1 MASLSESKP
10 SIGFYPNELSASIAR
25 WRPFNERF
33 LGITPPNGSNDMGLI
48 DIEKEGEKIV
58 GLSIT
63 ARCSFDKRFFAIITS
78 LFILNLCVD
87 FT

>member
-48 DIEKEGEKIV
+48 DIKKEGEKIV
-58 GLSIT
+58 G
-63 ARCSFDKRFFAIITS
+63 
-78 LFILNLCVD
+78 FINYCKM
-87 FT
+87 

>member
-33 LGITPPNGSNDMGLI
+33 LGITPP
-48 DIEKEGEKIV
+48 
-58 GLSIT
+58 T
-63 ARCSFDKRFFAIITS
+63 RCSFDKILFAIIML
-78 LFILNLCVD
+78 LFILNVCVD

>member
-1 MASLSESKP
+1 MSQNP

-48 DIEKEGEKIV
+48 DIEKEGETI
-58 GLSIT
+58 LE
-63 ARCSFDKRFFAIITS
+63 
-78 LFILNLCVD
+78 FIALNLS
-87 FT
+87 FHTQER

>member
-25 WRPFNERF
+25 WWPFNERF

-48 DIEKEGEKIV
+48 DIKKESENIV
-58 GLSIT
+58 
-63 ARCSFDKRFFAIITS
+63 SFINYRKM
-78 LFILNLCVD
+78 
-87 FT
+87 